1 MGHMACAQWS
11 QSGKF
16 QLYDYGSS
24 AANRAHYGVPAPP
37 DIAGNY
43 KLLDIPVDIMAGT
56 SAGGQ
61 PHVSA
66 SLAAYAVLE
75 KGQVWQKST
84 GITNQVFGVF
94 AGRRPLAVQRGLQF
108 GWNMSP
114 CKSFLLPYCI
124 IQCSSVIVCALSAA
138 GRADGVIARENVLEH
153 YAHMRDAGLNV
164 TYKEFE
170 AFGHLDFTFAIK
182 DDLRH
187 YVLSRLL
194 LRH

>member
-1 MGHMACAQWS
+1 MGGVLA
-11 QSGKF
+11 GK
-16 QLYDYGSS
+16 
-24 AANRAHYGVPAPP
+24 R
-37 DIAGNY
+37 I
-43 KLLDIPVDIMAGT
+43 I
-56 SAGGQ
+56 
-61 PHVSA
+61 
-66 SLAAYAVLE
+66 
-75 KGQVWQKST
+75 
-84 GITNQVFGVF
+84 
-94 AGRRPLAVQRGLQF
+94 RPLAGEEYKMQHEHLQDFLASSLQF
-108 GWNMSP
+108 LYLNSAFMP
-114 CKSFLLPYCI
+114 CSCMT
-124 IQCSSVIVCALSAA
+124 VCGFPAT

>member
-1 MGHMACAQWS
+1 MFVAQYRCLPCVCMYVGSAWHFTDYSAPCVHFILPIPLGDPWATYSTAIEDSS
-11 QSGKF
+11 Q
-16 QLYDYGSS
+16 
-24 AANRAHYGVPAPP
+24 
-37 DIAGNY
+37 
-43 KLLDIPVDIMAGT
+43 LLVG
-56 SAGGQ
+56 
-61 PHVSA
+61 
-66 SLAAYAVLE
+66 
-75 KGQVWQKST
+75 
-84 GITNQVFGVF
+84 
-94 AGRRPLAVQRGLQF
+94 
-108 GWNMSP
+108 
-114 CKSFLLPYCI
+114 C
-124 IQCSSVIVCALSAA
+124 A

>member
-1 MGHMACAQWS
+1 VCTS
-11 QSGKF
+11 YSP
-16 QLYDYGSS
+16 Y
-24 AANRAHYGVPAPP
+24 
-37 DIAGNY
+37 
-43 KLLDIPVDIMAGT
+43 LLVT
-56 SAGGQ
+56 RGQ
-61 PHVSA
+61 H
-66 SLAAYAVLE
+66 
-75 KGQVWQKST
+75 T
-84 GITNQVFGVF
+84 
-94 AGRRPLAVQRGLQF
+94 
-108 GWNMSP
+108 
-114 CKSFLLPYCI
+114 LLRLRTLLNCWLG
-124 IQCSSVIVCALSAA
+124 CA

>member
-1 MGHMACAQWS
+1 MRGHECLHLF
-11 QSGKF
+11 G
-16 QLYDYGSS
+16 
-24 AANRAHYGVPAPP
+24 PA
-37 DIAGNY
+37 
-43 KLLDIPVDIMAGT
+43 T
-56 SAGGQ
+56 
-61 PHVSA
+61 
-66 SLAAYAVLE
+66 
-75 KGQVWQKST
+75 
-84 GITNQVFGVF
+84 
-94 AGRRPLAVQRGLQF
+94 
-108 GWNMSP
+108 
-114 CKSFLLPYCI
+114 
-124 IQCSSVIVCALSAA
+124 